1 MKLPE
6 VRRSDS
12 RHQGWHPC
20 NLSVLVLQFL
30 EELETC
36 HENSGNNSALTLGN
50 LGGRGSSRLHE
61 FSFSVFVVIV
71 WYLFCCLG
79 SLRTVSSS
87 GFFFFFFLN
96 RAAERMFDLY
106 IR

>member
-36 HENSGNNSALTLGN
+36 HENSWQQLGPDF
-50 LGGRGSSRLHE
+50 G
-61 FSFSVFVVIV
+61 
-71 WYLFCCLG
+71 
-79 SLRTVSSS
+79 
-87 GFFFFFFLN
+87 
-96 RAAERMFDLY
+96 
-106 IR
+106 